1 LALVTPGSSESW
13 VRMLLRRRSAKVGLG
28 IVVGLILVVAVGPF
42 VVPYNPN
49 TPNFSNVNAAPS
61 LAHPLGTEYQ
71 GRDVLSQL
79 VWGAQLSLFVGVVGA
94 FGAVSLGA
102 LVGVLAGYFRRLE
115 GLLTGFADVVMIFP
129 AVPLIVLLGALRPV
143 DDVYFIVMLTV
154 VLWPPIARSVRSQ
167 VLSVREL
174 PYVEVSKMSGMR
186 DFEVLYKVIL
196 PAVAAIIFAY
206 FVLTVA
212 ATIVLVTGLEFLGV
226 GNPDVVSWGSM
237 IYWAQQFGFYSGDWW
252 WILAPG
258 VAITLLT
265 VGLALIGYSMEEVLN
280 PRLRV

>member
-1 LALVTPGSSESW
+1 MALAAPGPGESW
-13 VRMLLRRRSAKVGLG
+13 IRTLLRRRSAKVGLG
-28 IVVGLILVVAVGPF
+28 IVGGLVVLLVVGPL
-42 VVPYNPN
+42 VVPYNPY
-49 TPNFSNVNAAPS
+49 TTNFNIADAAPS
-61 LAHPLGTEYQ
+61 LVHPLGTEYQ
-71 GRDVLSQL
+71 GQDVLSQL
-79 VWGAQLSLFVGVVGA
+79 VWGAQISLFVGVVGA
-94 FGAVSLGA
+94 FGAVTLGA
-102 LVGVLAGYFRRLE
+102 FVGITAGYFRKLE
-115 GLLTGFADVVMIFP
+115 GLLTGFTDVIMIFP
-129 AVPLIVLLGALRPV
+129 AVPLIVLLGTLRPV
-143 DDVYFIVMLTV
+143 DDFYFIVMLTV

-167 VLSVREL
+167 VLAIKEL
-174 PYVEVSKMSGMR
+174 QYVEASKMSGMR
-186 DFEVLYKVIL
+186 DLEVIYKVVT

-212 ATIVLVTGLEFLGV
+212 ATIILVTGLEFLGV